1 MWNKYVYFS
10 FKKYI
15 LFLNM
20 AKSIYKLRKPPTF
33 SLGSKCKFIN
43 KKHIESTRNQYY
55 A

>member
-1 MWNKYVYFS
+1 
-10 FKKYI
+10 
-15 LFLNM
+15 M